1 MTDRAKLDQLDASRY
16 LDVVAAA
23 QAHTASARWPE
34 AAALWEQVV
43 AGNPVHGS
51 HWAALAG
58 AYFAL
63 DDFRR
68 ALPAYERAEELG
80 VWEVRLTDGLWPGEF
95 AYRVACCHAGLGARE
110 QAVAALDRA
119 LRQGFRDLDRPRGD
133 KLWEG
138 LRADAAVREML
149 GIIDTGGLSRDEGW
163 RADVAFLAREIRR
176 RSVAFGNVSEP
187 DFAAA
192 VSQLIG
198 AVPDLSE
205 AQIIAG
211 LMKLL
216 VPLGDG
222 HAFIAPAEGNRE
234 LNRILPV
241 KFYLFPEG
249 LFVTAAIPRYRE
261 LVGARVLRVGAHQVA
276 EVLAALEPLISRDN
290 PQQLAWLGP
299 EVLPWPPMLHA
310 LGLIDDPSAVTL
322 TVRFADGSVGP
333 VTVESAAA
341 PVPREHPTDA
351 PAADP
356 TRPRPAGWISLPD
369 TVTPPVPLY
378 LRDPDLLYWFEDL
391 PACSLVYFQFNGVG
405 DLPGE
410 PFAAFCDR
418 LFGFIDGHPGRSL
431 VIDLRWNGGGN
442 TFLAQTLLH
451 HLIGRANLRW
461 RGGLFVIIGRGTF
474 SAAQNTATAIQRETD
489 AIFVGEPSGSR
500 PNFVGETAPFELPY
514 SQTIANVSDLYWQ
527 TSWPT
532 DRRPWIAPDLYAP
545 PALEACRQNRDPAL
559 EAILACLGQLPARSA
574 DD

>member
-1 MTDRAKLDQLDASRY
+1 MTDLDELNASGY
-16 LDVVAAA
+16 LNVVAEARA
-23 QAHTASARWPE
+23 QTASARWAE
-34 AAALWEQVV
+34 AAALWEQVT
-43 AGNPVHGS
+43 ARNPVHGN
-51 HWAALAG
+51 HWAALAE

-63 DDFRR
+63 DDFGR

-95 AYRVACCHAGLGARE
+95 AYRIACCHAALGAGE
-110 QAVAALDRA
+110 QAAAALGRA

-133 KLWEG
+133 KLWEA

-149 GIIDTGGLSRDEGW
+149 GIIDTGLSRDEGW
-163 RADVAFLAREIRR
+163 RADVAFLSREIRR
-176 RSVAFGNVSEP
+176 RSAAFASVSEP

-192 VSQLIG
+192 VSRLIR

-222 HAFIAPAEGNRE
+222 HAFIAPAAGNRE
-234 LNRILPV
+234 LNRNLPV

-249 LFVTAAIPRYRE
+249 LFVTAALPRYRQ
-261 LVGARVLRVGAHQVA
+261 LVGAQVLRVGAHPA
-276 EVLAALEPLISRDN
+276 ADVLAALDPLISRDN

-310 LGLIDDPSAVTL
+310 LGLIDDPAVVIL

-333 VTVESAAA
+333 VTVESVAA
-341 PVPREHPTDA
+341 PVPREYPTDA

-356 TRPRPAGWISLPD
+356 TRPRPAGWVSLPD
-369 TVTPPVPLY
+369 TLTPPLPLY

-391 PACSLVYFQFNGVG
+391 PDRRLVYFQCNGVG

-418 LFGFIDGHPGRSL
+418 LFGFIDDHPDRSL

-442 TFLAQTLLH
+442 TFIAQTLLH
-451 HLIGRANLRW
+451 HLIGCANVRR

-514 SQTIANVSDLYWQ
+514 SKTIANVSDLYWQ

-532 DRRPWIAPDLYAP
+532 DRRLWIAPDLYAP
-545 PALEACRQNRDPAL
+545 PALEAFRQNRDPAL
-559 EAILACLGQLPARSA
+559 EAILACHGQALASSA

>member
-1 MTDRAKLDQLDASRY
+1 MTDIDELDTSGYLSILAEARAQSG
-16 LDVVAAA
+16 
-23 QAHTASARWPE
+23 SARWAQ
-34 AAALWEQVV
+34 AAPLWEQVV
-43 AGNPVHGS
+43 ARNPVHGN
-51 HWAALAG
+51 HWAALAE
-58 AYFAL
+58 AYFGR
-63 DDFRR
+63 DDFGR

-95 AYRVACCHAGLGARE
+95 AYRIACCHAALGADE

-119 LRQGFRDLDRPRGD
+119 LGQGFRDLDRPRGD
-133 KLWEG
+133 KLWEA

-149 GIIDTGGLSRDEGW
+149 GIIEFAGLSRDEGW
-163 RADVAFLAREIRR
+163 RADIAFLAREIRR
-176 RSVAFGNVSEP
+176 RSAAFGSLSEP

-192 VSQLIG
+192 VSQLAD

-205 AQIIAG
+205 AQLIAG

-241 KFYLFPEG
+241 KFYLFAEG
-249 LFVTAAIPRYRE
+249 LFVTAALPRYRQ
-261 LVGARVLRVGAHQVA
+261 LVGAQVLRVGAHQAA

-290 PQQLAWLGP
+290 SQQLAWLGP

-310 LGLIDDPSAVTL
+310 LGLIDDPAAVTL
-322 TVRFADGSVGP
+322 TVRFADGSIGP
-333 VTVESAAA
+333 VTVESTAA
-341 PVPREHPTDA
+341 PVPREYPTDA

-356 TRPRPAGWISLPD
+356 TRPRPAGWVSLPD
-369 TVTPPVPLY
+369 TVPAPLPLY

-391 PACSLVYFQFNGVG
+391 PDRGLVYFQFNGVG

-418 LFGFIDGHPGRSL
+418 LFGYIDDHRVRSL

-442 TFLAQTLLH
+442 TLIGQALLH
-451 HLIGRANLRW
+451 HLIGCAKIRR

-514 SQTIANVSDLYWQ
+514 SKTIANVSDLYWQ

-532 DRRPWIAPDLYAP
+532 DRRTWIAPDLYAP
-545 PALEACRQNRDPAL
+545 PALEAYRQNRDPAL
-559 EAILACLGQLPARSA
+559 EAILACYDQVPASSA